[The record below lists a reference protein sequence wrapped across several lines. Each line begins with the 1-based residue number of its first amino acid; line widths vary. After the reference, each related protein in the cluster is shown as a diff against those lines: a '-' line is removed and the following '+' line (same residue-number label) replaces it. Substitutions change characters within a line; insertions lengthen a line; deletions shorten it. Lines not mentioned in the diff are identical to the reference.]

1 MSFETGTAA
10 LMICPLA
17 KELPEDFLAGFIRNH
32 AGRLD
37 DVKDEPV
44 LGWVSGRH
52 LLETDLNE
60 NNCVCGG
67 HLYLNLRKAERKI
80 PAQLLNAICRRDELA
95 LMQASDKLFVTRKE
109 RAQIKADAIEKN
121 LMKMPPTISAMPFLI
136 DRSNNVLYFGGASL
150 AAFDTFV
157 AEYLRALP
165 ECEPVPISVNE
176 LMIKLFQKNEAD
188 LPSLKFTSER
198 DADDEPMP
206 GRDFLTWLWYCAE
219 KEPEI
224 CKTKELGQVT
234 LAVLGPLN
242 FAFSPAK
249 AKDPELC
256 GAGESVVKKGNPLSS
271 AEAKAALQVGKKLR
285 KAKIILARNDAEKWT
300 FSFDADT
307 FAITGLAL
315 PEGEE
320 MELNARLEE
329 RVMFLHQLHMMLE
342 EYFRLFAAS
351 LLGDKLAA
359 TEKKIRQWAE
369 NRDSL

>member
-1 MSFETGTAA
+1 MSFETGTTP
-10 LMICPLA
+10 LMICPLSR
-17 KELPEDFLAGFIRNH
+17 ELPDDFMAGFIRNR

-37 DVKDEPV
+37 DVRDEPAV
-44 LGWVSGRH
+44 GWVSGRH
-52 LLETDLNE
+52 LLETELNE
-60 NNCVCGG
+60 NTCICGG

-80 PAQLLNAICRRDELA
+80 PAQLLNAICRREELA
-95 LMQASDKLFVTRKE
+95 LMQASDKLFLSRKE

-121 LMKMPPTISAMPFLI
+121 LMKMPPVISAVPFLI
-136 DRSNNVLYFGGASL
+136 DRVNNVLYFGGSSA
-150 AAFDTFV
+150 AAFDSFV
-157 AEYLRALP
+157 SEYLRALP

-176 LMIKLFQKNEAD
+176 LMIKLFKQTEND
-188 LPSLKFTSER
+188 LPNLKFTSEK

-219 KEPEI
+219 KDPAI
-224 CKTKELGQVT
+224 CRSDAFGEVT
-234 LAVLGPLN
+234 IAVLGPLT

-285 KAKIILARNDAEKWT
+285 KAKIILARGDAEKWT
-300 FSFDADT
+300 FTFDADT
-307 FAITGLAL
+307 FAFTGLAL

-320 MELNARLEE
+320 MERNARLEE
-329 RVMFLHQLHMMLE
+329 RVMFLNLLHQFIE
-342 EYFRLFAAS
+342 EYFRLFVTAVQP
-351 LLGDKLAA
+351 GKLAS

-369 NRDSL
+369 ERDSL